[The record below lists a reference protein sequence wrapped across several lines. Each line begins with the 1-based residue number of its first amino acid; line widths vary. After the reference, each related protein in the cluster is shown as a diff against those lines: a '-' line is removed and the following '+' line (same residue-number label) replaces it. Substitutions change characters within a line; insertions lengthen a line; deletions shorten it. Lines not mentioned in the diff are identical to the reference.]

1 MTLFLEFINNT
12 TLSFLFIKVHNLK
25 VTLPSYTC
33 YFNPLHLI
41 NHLLIIQLIQ
51 EGVQGSG

>member
-51 EGVQGSG
+51 EGVQESG